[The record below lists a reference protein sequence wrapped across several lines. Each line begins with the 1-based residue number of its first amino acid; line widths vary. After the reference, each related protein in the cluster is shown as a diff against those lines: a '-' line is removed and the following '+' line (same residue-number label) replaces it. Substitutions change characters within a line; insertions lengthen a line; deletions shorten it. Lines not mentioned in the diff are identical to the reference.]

1 MSLKKRII
9 LIALA
14 LLFTAT
20 GFMVLQSYDRDNA
33 VIKVSAEIKSD
44 VKDDYQLFYIA
55 SGSDWTE
62 ENSFHKNYDSPG
74 VWQKLEY
81 EIPANTKEF
90 RMDLG
95 HRPGKVEMRNFKISA
110 ISEKTIALNE
120 EWADSHQLK
129 KQESSIEEAELR
141 SEGEDPYFVIES
153 QPLIKQALTGNDP
166 FHTAKNAVSGLLFGA
181 TVAFVFRYARTTL
194 EAAKEIVRHRRL
206 VLNLGKNDFKTKFAS
221 SYLGIVWGFI
231 TPLITIA
238 TYWFVFQVGLRS
250 GDVGELPFILWFL
263 AGIIPWFFFSE
274 AFGGATNALS
284 EYSYLVKKVVFK
296 IELLPTVKIVSA
308 LFVHV
313 FFLIVIFVV
322 YAAYGYYPSIYNLQL
337 VYYLLCSIVLALGL
351 SFLTSSIV
359 LFFKDLNQIITII
372 LQIGFWF
379 TPIGW
384 PVTMLSGFWATLFK
398 MNPMFYIVQG
408 FRDSFVDH
416 ILFYERPYATLY
428 FWVLCLAILT
438 LGIVTF
444 RKLKPHFSD
453 VL

>member
-1 MSLKKRII
+1 MSLAKRSV
-9 LIALA
+9 LIVLSV
-14 LLFTAT
+14 LFAVA
-20 GFMVLQSYDRDNA
+20 GFMILQAYDRDNA
-33 VIKVSAEIKSD
+33 VVTVTID
-44 VKDDYQLFYIA
+44 VKADVKSDYQLFYITNK
-55 SGSDWTE
+55 SDWVE
-62 ENSFHKNYDSPG
+62 EKSFLKPYDSPG
-74 VWQKLEY
+74 EWKTLEY
-81 EIPANTKEF
+81 QIPKNAQKI

-95 HRPGKVEMRNFKISA
+95 REPGNIEVRDLRVSA
-110 ISEKTIALNE
+110 ISEQVIPLEEALS
-120 EWADSHQLK
+120 DSSQLK
-129 KQESSIEEAELR
+129 NKKVAESQANVTST
-141 SEGEDPYFVIES
+141 GEDPYFITDVQNPIS
-153 QPLIKQALTGNDP
+153 QALSGMNP
-166 FHTAKNAVSGLLFGA
+166 VSAIKNVVIGLLFGA
-181 TVAFVFRYARTTL
+181 IIAFIIRYVRTTL
-194 EAAKEIVRHRRL
+194 EAGKEIVRDRRL

-263 AGIIPWFFFSE
+263 AGIVPWFFFAE

-284 EYSYLVKKVVFK
+284 EYSYLVKKVFFK

-322 YAAYGYYPSIYNLQL
+322 YAAYGYFPSLYNLQL
-337 VYYLLCSIVLALGL
+337 VYYLFCSIILTLGL

-359 LFFKDLNQIITII
+359 LFFKDLNQIIAIV

-438 LGIVTF
+438 LGIVAF

>member
-1 MSLKKRII
+1 MSLMKRSILII
-9 LIALA
+9 LS
-14 LLFTAT
+14 LLFAIA
-20 GFMVLQSYDRDNA
+20 GFTVLQTYDRDNA
-33 VIKVSAEIKSD
+33 VVEVVMD
-44 VKDDYQLFYIA
+44 VKADSKDEYQLFYITN
-55 SGSDWTE
+55 GSDWFE
-62 ENSFHKNYDSPG
+62 ENSFLKGYDSPG
-74 VWQKLEY
+74 KWQTLEY
-81 EIPANTKEF
+81 QIPKNTEKF
-90 RMDLG
+90 RVDLG
-95 HRPGKVEMRNFKISA
+95 RQPGNIEVRNLKVSA
-110 ISEKTIALNE
+110 VSDEEVSLSEAL
-120 EWADSHQLK
+120 ADSNQLK
-129 KQESSIEEAELR
+129 NKDVSASQAKLVST
-141 SEGEDPYFVIES
+141 GEDPYFIFDVKNSISHVLSGTNSLNVI
-153 QPLIKQALTGNDP
+153 
-166 FHTAKNAVSGLLFGA
+166 KNIVISLLFGA
-181 TVAFVFRYARTTL
+181 VLAFVLRYVRTTL
-194 EAAKEIVRHRRL
+194 EAGKEIVQHRRL

-308 LFVHV
+308 LFVHS
-313 FFLIVIFVV
+313 FFLVVIFVV
-322 YAAYGYYPSIYNLQL
+322 YAAYGYFPSLYNLQL
-337 VYYLLCSIVLALGL
+337 VYYLFCSIVLALGL

-359 LFFKDLNQIITII
+359 LFFKDINQIIAII

-438 LGIVTF
+438 LGVVTF
-444 RKLKPHFSD
+444 KKLKPHFSD